1 MKGSTMLRHTFR
13 WLAVAAG
20 AACLLLP
27 VPSRAED
34 SAAET
39 RLTILHTSDL
49 HGTVLPFD
57 DFTDRPSTR
66 GSLVQVATI
75 VDRVRAEAG
84 HPVLVLDSGDTIQGT
99 PFEQFVGVR
108 WGGASPTIT
117 AMNEIGYDAMAV
129 GNHEFN
135 FGLEVLRRAE
145 ALATFPMLSAN
156 TLAEATGK
164 PAFAPYTVLERD
176 GVRIGLLGLVTPN
189 VPAWE
194 KPANY
199 QGLTF
204 EPMDEAARRWV
215 PVLRDD
221 MECDLVVVLAH
232 TGFEYDSDNPDA
244 DPENYLGRLAAV
256 PGIDLVLSGH
266 THTDMPPEEIG
277 GAIVSQPWA
286 RARRLTRIDLE
297 LTRDESGWRITRW
310 EGSNLPTGG
319 DQPDAELVDLF
330 SGDHTRVREALDG
343 PIGEVTSTVSADRCR
358 LEDCALLDF
367 LHEVQLEA
375 SGADLSLAS
384 LLAYSTPELEPG
396 PVTWRWIHSFYVYP
410 NTLAAVRL
418 SGAQIRD
425 ILEHTARYYDGLEC
439 DEDGCTVLGDPDIPH
454 YNVDGMSGLSYRID
468 PTRPEG
474 SRIRDIRYRGGELD
488 LEATFTVACNSYRT
502 AGGGNFPHLAD
513 AELVWWSS
521 EEITALMGSYL
532 ERHGPWRPSA
542 DGNWWIGRDLVGEVK
557 VGAD

>member
-1 MKGSTMLRHTFR
+1 MDRF
-13 WLAVAAG
+13 AADH
-20 AACLLLP
+20 AK
-27 VPSRAED
+27 
-34 SAAET
+34 
-39 RLTILHTSDL
+39 
-49 HGTVLPFD
+49 
-57 DFTDRPSTR
+57 
-66 GSLVQVATI
+66 
-75 VDRVRAEAG
+75 VR
-84 HPVLVLDSGDTIQGT
+84 
-99 PFEQFVGVR
+99 
-108 WGGASPTIT
+108 
-117 AMNEIGYDAMAV
+117 
-129 GNHEFN
+129 
-135 FGLEVLRRAE
+135 
-145 ALATFPMLSAN
+145 
-156 TLAEATGK
+156 K
-164 PAFAPYTVLERD
+164 
-176 GVRIGLLGLVTPN
+176 
-189 VPAWE
+189 
-194 KPANY
+194 
-199 QGLTF
+199 
-204 EPMDEAARRWV
+204 
-215 PVLRDD
+215 
-221 MECDLVVVLAH
+221 
-232 TGFEYDSDNPDA
+232 
-244 DPENYLGRLAAV
+244 
-256 PGIDLVLSGH
+256 
-266 THTDMPPEEIG
+266 
-277 GAIVSQPWA
+277 
-286 RARRLTRIDLE
+286 
-297 LTRDESGWRITRW
+297 
-310 EGSNLPTGG
+310 
-319 DQPDAELVDLF
+319 
-330 SGDHTRVREALDG
+330 ALDG
-343 PIGEVTSTVSADRCR
+343 PIGEVTGVVSDERCR

-384 LLAYSTPELEPG
+384 LLAYSTPTLEPG

-521 EEITALMGSYL
+521 EEITALIGSYL